1 MPAEDDTKRGS
12 SGSGRRSGDGCAL
25 GSKWMKCFKKGGRDQ
40 QCAKLWK
47 VE

>member
-25 GSKWMKCFKKGGRDQ
+25 GSKWMKCFKKEGEINSVQSYG
-40 QCAKLWK
+40 K
-47 VE
+47 